1 MVSLVQSLLIDAC
14 GWVACR
20 HSGINIDNE
29 AQRYLGKPQWIV
41 LDVVLKELE
50 VLQQE
55 RTISKSTMLLDLLK
69 DKAVVIDTSEME
81 GRHTDDLL
89 IESALQHNST
99 LLTVDVELKRRAY
112 QLNIPILEVR
122 KGHRLHL
129 VDSV

>member
-1 MVSLVQSLLIDAC
+1 MVCFVQSLLIDAC

-20 HSGINIDNE
+20 NSSINIDNE

-41 LDVVLKELE
+41 LDVVLEELE
-50 VLQQE
+50 LLQKE
-55 RTISKSTMLLDLLK
+55 KTISKSTMLLDLLK
-69 DKAVVIDTSEME
+69 DKATIVDTSNME
-81 GRHTDDLL
+81 GSHTDDLL
-89 IESALQHNST
+89 IESAIQHNST

>member
-1 MVSLVQSLLIDAC
+1 MYSLQTLLIDAC

-20 HSGINIDNE
+20 HSSINIDNE

-41 LDVVLKELE
+41 LDVVLEELE
-50 VLQQE
+50 HLLKE
-55 RTISKSTMLLDLLK
+55 KTISKSTMLLDLLK
-69 DKAVVIDTSEME
+69 DKALVVDTSDVK
-81 GRHTDDLL
+81 GTHTDDLL

>member
-1 MVSLVQSLLIDAC
+1 MQSLLIDAC

-20 HSGINIDNE
+20 NSSINIDNE

-41 LDVVLKELE
+41 LDVVLEELE
-50 VLQQE
+50 LLQKE
-55 RTISKSTMLLDLLK
+55 KTISKSTMLLDLLK
-69 DKAVVIDTSEME
+69 DKATIVDTSNME
-81 GRHTDDLL
+81 GSHTDDLL
-89 IESALQHNST
+89 IESAIQHNST

>member
-1 MVSLVQSLLIDAC
+1 MQTLLIDAC

-20 HSGINIDNE
+20 HSSINIDNE

>member
-1 MVSLVQSLLIDAC
+1 VYSVQTLLIDAC

-20 HSGINIDNE
+20 HSSINIDNE

-41 LDVVLKELE
+41 LDVVLEELE
-50 VLQQE
+50 HLLKE
-55 RTISKSTMLLDLLK
+55 KTISKSAMLLDLLK
-69 DKAVVIDTSEME
+69 DKALVVDTSDVK
-81 GRHTDDLL
+81 GTHTDDLL

>member
-20 HSGINIDNE
+20 HSSINIDNE
-29 AQRYLGKPQWIV
+29 AQRYLGKPQWFV
-41 LDVVLKELE
+41 LDVVLEELE
-50 VLQQE
+50 LLQKE
-55 RTISKSTMLLDLLK
+55 KTISKSTMLLDLLK
-69 DKAVVIDTSEME
+69 DKAVVVDTSDMKST
-81 GRHTDDLL
+81 HTDDLL
-89 IESALQHNST
+89 IESALQNNST

>member
-1 MVSLVQSLLIDAC
+1 VQTLLIDAC

-20 HSGINIDNE
+20 HSSINIDNE

-41 LDVVLKELE
+41 LDVVLEELE
-50 VLQQE
+50 HLLKE
-55 RTISKSTMLLDLLK
+55 KTISKSAMLLDLLK
-69 DKAVVIDTSEME
+69 DKALVVDTSDVK
-81 GRHTDDLL
+81 GTHTDDLL